1 MRSLLLLAA
10 ILLAPIAR
18 AQKESPT
25 APLPGQHPLL
35 TLTAKGVQIYTCKQV
50 DEATRWTF
58 HAPEATL
65 FDEKEAKAGTYTAG
79 PLWRYK
85 DGSSVKAEII
95 ATNPAP
101 VPDSI
106 PWLLLKAVS
115 SQGSGLMTRVDSI
128 RRTATHGGI
137 APADGCDAEHLN
149 TVTRIPYTATYTFY
163 SLRP

>member
-1 MRSLLLLAA
+1 MRNLLLAA
-10 ILLAPIAR
+10 TLLLAPLAI

-50 DEATRWTF
+50 GEAAQWVF
-58 HAPEATL
+58 QAPEATL
-65 FDEKEAKAGTYTAG
+65 YDEKENRAGAHTAG
-79 PLWRYK
+79 PLWKYK
-85 DGSSVKAEII
+85 DGSAVKAEVI

-106 PWLLLKAVS
+106 PWLLLKAAR

-137 APADGCDAEHLN
+137 APADGCDAQHLN

-163 SLRP
+163 SVHP